1 MKTFL
6 NYIGSKRRLLK
17 KIERFLPNS
26 INNYYEPFVGGGS
39 MLFHLNNIYDIK
51 KIFINDIDKDLIN
64 VFMFFKNF
72 TE

>member
-39 MLFHLNNIYDIK
+39 MLFHLNRFEAHHFGKMN
-51 KIFINDIDKDLIN
+51 
-64 VFMFFKNF
+64 FKAF
-72 TE
+72 TEFPSS